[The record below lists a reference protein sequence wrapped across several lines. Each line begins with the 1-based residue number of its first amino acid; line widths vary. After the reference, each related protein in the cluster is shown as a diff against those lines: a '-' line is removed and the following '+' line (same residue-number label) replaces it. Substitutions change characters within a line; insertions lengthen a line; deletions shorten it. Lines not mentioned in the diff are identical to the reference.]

1 MENLMR
7 SVSNVSSQI
16 QSNTGI
22 LYSMYSGVAQVII
35 GMEENNN
42 SLNVIEQQNAN
53 HTSMM
58 NTIVDKIGKF
68 IDNRQF
74 IFLLFE
80 SRKYILLW
88 ALFTHDDQLLY
99 FIPFLQ
105 SN

>member
-58 NTIVDKIGKF
+58 NMIVDKMGKF

-74 IFLLFE
+74 IFLF
-80 SRKYILLW
+80 
-88 ALFTHDDQLLY
+88 F
-99 FIPFLQ
+99 
-105 SN
+105 